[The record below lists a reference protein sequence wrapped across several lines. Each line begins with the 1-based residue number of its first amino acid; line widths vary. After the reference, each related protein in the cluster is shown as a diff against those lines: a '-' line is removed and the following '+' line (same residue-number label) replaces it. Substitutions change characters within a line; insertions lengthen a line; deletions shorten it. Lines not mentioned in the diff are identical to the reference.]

1 MFYVLSLVVSRQVM
15 LCHVNVMLRYSMSRH
30 LKPFHVMLYM
40 YVLIP
45 VMSVHVICHLS
56 HVKSGINTIFV
67 IRTFVCALCWPVEFV
82 KGYASVK
89 ENHPIQEAKIFLSS
103 ELTKRTA
110 YLILLGVLNF
120 NNVVTD
126 KYCKKEIQIKGG
138 WSQ

>member
-1 MFYVLSLVVSRQVM
+1 MNFDFFCDVMSCHSVVLRRHIKLFHFMFYVLSLVVSRQVM

-82 KGYASVK
+82 KGYASFK
-89 ENHPIQEAKIFLSS
+89 
-103 ELTKRTA
+103 
-110 YLILLGVLNF
+110 
-120 NNVVTD
+120 
-126 KYCKKEIQIKGG
+126 
-138 WSQ
+138 